1 MYIVRGSEMQDF
13 LRCRLRW
20 KYAWVD
26 GFRPKTVNGKLFFG
40 TLFHKFAEI
49 FYNHLNACEVEVAK
63 DCAVKTMLQLAQET
77 DTSGMEQVE
86 YDELIDLVT
95 KVADNYVSQWGHMDE
110 DNWEVI
116 ATELNFM
123 IPLTDTIG
131 YEGTIDL
138 LVRNRLDGKLYPVD
152 HKTTSSLEKYE
163 KNSIMDRQISRYWWA
178 LQQLQKGHGFIK
190 YPDSDE
196 WFDVQ
201 KYCELTGKQ
210 GVLQGEIGGFIYNII
225 LKDYPVPPK
234 VLKKGGLS
242 KDKGQ
247 KTTYELY
254 MKAIEENELNPDDYQ
269 DILEY
274 LKENGKEFFR
284 RAEVYRNQDE
294 INAAIKEFYWTVKE
308 MKGIREWLKDGATD
322 EICYRNI
329 TSDCHWDCAYKDVCV
344 AGFDGS
350 NVDYLLNTLYTKEE
364 LQ

>member
-40 TLFHKFAEI
+40 TLFHKFAEV
-49 FYNHLNACEVEVAK
+49 FYSHLNACEVEVAK
-63 DCAVKTMLQLAQET
+63 DHAVKTMLQLAQET

-86 YDELIDLVT
+86 YDELMDLVT

-123 IPLTDTIG
+123 IPITDMIA

-138 LVRNRLDGKLYPVD
+138 IVRNKADGKVCFLD

-190 YPDSDE
+190 IDDE
-196 WFDVQ
+196 WMPVENTYLFE
-201 KYCELTGKQ
+201 CLAGA
-210 GVLQGEIGGFIYNII
+210 EIGGFIYNII

-274 LKENGKEFFR
+274 LKENGKAFFR
-284 RAEVYRNQDE
+284 RVEVYRNQDE
-294 INAAIKEFYWTVKE
+294 INAAMREYYWTVKDMGTVKARLGLTNNAE
-308 MKGIREWLKDGATD
+308 EV
-322 EICYRNI
+322 CYRNI
-329 TSDCHWDCAYKDVCV
+329 TSDCHWDCDYKDVCV

-350 NVDYLLNTLYTKEE
+350 NVDYLLNTLYTKED